1 MLELIIFLPILG
13 SLLFFN
19 INETNENSRSIIKQI
34 GLSTSLVT
42 LVFTL
47 ILFSKFNNNIGFY
60 QFSTNLFS
68 FGLLGVDG
76 ISIYYI
82 LLTAFITPI
91 ALLSN

>member
-1 MLELIIFLPILG
+1 MLELIILLPILG
-13 SLLFFN
+13 SFLFLN
-19 INETNENSRSIIKQI
+19 IDENNQNSESIIKQI
-34 GLSTSLVT
+34 GLSTSLIT

-76 ISIYYI
+76 ISIYYV

>member
-1 MLELIIFLPILG
+1 MLELIILIPILG
-13 SLLFFN
+13 SFLFLN
-19 INETNENSRSIIKQI
+19 IDENNENSRSIIKQI
-34 GLSTSLVT
+34 GLSTSLIT

-47 ILFSKFNNNIGFY
+47 ILFSQFNNNIGFY
-60 QFSTNLFS
+60 QFTTDLFS

-76 ISIYYI
+76 ISIYYV